1 MNQQIEDR
9 IEILKDYFDNLGND
23 LNSQKNSK
31 WLFGFLVIYILMFDI
46 FLLDSILIS
55 FSTIFHWTPLC
66 EKWVKSGLHISLV
79 FSMFFIL
86 QYSVIETL
94 LSRHFKKIE
103 GKAIPFDDK
112 LNAEL
117 ENILIVV
124 SKKRFKP
131 YYIKIPAFA
140 VAIIGLVQSM
150 NVELF
155 SKTDSISSLW
165 SWFPTPTLF
174 AGILLL
180 WYANNQIWM
189 IWKNLKAVETLI

>member
-1 MNQQIEDR
+1 
-9 IEILKDYFDNLGND
+9 
-23 LNSQKNSK
+23 
-31 WLFGFLVIYILMFDI
+31 MFDI

-55 FSTIFHWTPLC
+55 FSTIVHWTPLC
-66 EKWVKSGLHISLV
+66 EKWVKSGLHISLI

-86 QYSVIETL
+86 QYSVIGTL
-94 LSRHFKKIE
+94 LIRHFKKIE
-103 GKAIPFDDK
+103 GKTIAFDDK

-117 ENILIVV
+117 ENILTVI
-124 SKKRFKP
+124 SKKRFEP
-131 YYIKIPAFA
+131 YYIKIPVFA
-140 VAIIGLVQSM
+140 IAIIGLMQSM

-155 SKTDSISSLW
+155 SRTNTIYSIW

-174 AGILLL
+174 AGVVLF